1 MIIEKIK
8 VEQLIPADYNPRK
21 DLQPGDSEY
30 EKIKRSL
37 EEFGYVDPSHL
48 EQDNWKSSWWTSTI
62 KSSSKYGKN

>member
-8 VEQLIPADYNPRK
+8 VEKLIPADYNPRK

-37 EEFGYVDPSHL
+37 EEFGYVDPVIWNKTTGRVVGGH
-48 EQDNWKSSWWTSTI
+48 
-62 KSSSKYGKN
+62 

>member
-37 EEFGYVDPSHL
+37 EEF
-48 EQDNWKSSWWTSTI
+48 
-62 KSSSKYGKN
+62 